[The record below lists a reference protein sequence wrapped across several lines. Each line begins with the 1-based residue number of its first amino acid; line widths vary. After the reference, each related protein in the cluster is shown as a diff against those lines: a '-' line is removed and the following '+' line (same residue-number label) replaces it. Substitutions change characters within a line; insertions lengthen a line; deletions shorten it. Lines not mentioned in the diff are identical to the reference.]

1 MYYCSMYSFETKIR
15 VRYGETDQM
24 SFVYY
29 GVYAQY
35 YEVGRVELL
44 RSLGLSY
51 KEIEAMGFALPVVS
65 MNINYKKPAFYDD
78 KLTIRTTIKELP
90 SAKITFHYE
99 TLNEKGELLNV
110 GEVILVFI
118 NKKTSKQSSTNAF
131 SKLWDS
137 NFKLFCKPIFVPLIF
152 VYI

>member
-44 RSLGLSY
+44 RSLGVTY
-51 KEIEAMGFALPVVS
+51 KQLEDMGFALPVVN
-65 MNINYKKPAFYDD
+65 MNINSCNYY
-78 KLTIRTTIKELP
+78 LTCGL
-90 SAKITFHYE
+90 H
-99 TLNEKGELLNV
+99 
-110 GEVILVFI
+110 LVHVVMGLEY
-118 NKKTSKQSSTNAF
+118 A
-131 SKLWDS
+131 
-137 NFKLFCKPIFVPLIF
+137 
-152 VYI
+152 Y

>member
-1 MYYCSMYSFETKIR
+1 MYSFETKIR

-35 YEVGRVELL
+35 YEVGRVELF

-51 KEIEAMGFALPVVS
+51 KEIETMGFALPVVN
-65 MNINYKKPAFYDD
+65 MNIKYKKPAFYDEE
-78 KLTIRTTIKELP
+78 LTIRTMIKELP
-90 SAKITFHYE
+90 SAKITFNYE
-99 TLNEKGELLNV
+99 TLNEKGELLNL

-118 NKKTSKQSSTNAF
+118 NKKTG
-131 SKLWDS
+131 
-137 NFKLFCKPIFVPLIF
+137 KPCFVPEAIMNKLKEKLL
-152 VYI
+152 

>member
-1 MYYCSMYSFETKIR
+1 MYSFETKIR

-51 KEIEAMGFALPVVS
+51 KEIEAMGFALPVVN
-65 MNINYKKPAFYDD
+65 MNIKYKKPAFYDD
-78 KLTIRTTIKELP
+78 ELTIRTTIKEFP

-118 NKKTSKQSSTNAF
+118 NKKTGKPCFAPDVIMNKIEE
-131 SKLWDS
+131 KL
-137 NFKLFCKPIFVPLIF
+137 L
-152 VYI
+152 

>member
-1 MYYCSMYSFETKIR
+1 MYSFETKIR

-51 KEIEAMGFALPVVS
+51 KEIEAMGFALPVVN
-65 MNINYKKPAFYDD
+65 MNIKYKKPAFYDD
-78 KLTIRTTIKELP
+78 ELTIRTTIKELP
-90 SAKITFHYE
+90 SVKITFHYE

-118 NKKTSKQSSTNAF
+118 NKKTGKPCFAPEVIMNKIEE
-131 SKLWDS
+131 KL
-137 NFKLFCKPIFVPLIF
+137 L
-152 VYI
+152 

>member
-35 YEVGRVELL
+35 FEVGRVELL

-51 KEIEAMGFALPVVS
+51 KEIEVMGFALPVVNV
-65 MNINYKKPAFYDD
+65 NINYKKPAFYDD
-78 KLTIRTTIKELP
+78 ELIIKTTIKEMP

-99 TLNEKGELLNV
+99 TFNEKRELLNV
-110 GEVILVFI
+110 GEVILVI
-118 NKKTSKQSSTNAF
+118 VNIKTGKTCFAPIVIM
-131 SKLWDS
+131 SKLEE
-137 NFKLFCKPIFVPLIF
+137 KLI
-152 VYI
+152 

>member
-44 RSLGLSY
+44 RSLGVTY
-51 KEIEAMGFALPVVS
+51 KELEESGYALPVV
-65 MNINYKKPAFYDD
+65 NLQIKYNKPAYYDD
-78 KLTIRTTIKELP
+78 ELIIRTTIKEMP
-90 SAKITFHYE
+90 SARITFYYE
-99 TLNEKGELLNV
+99 TINSKGELLNT
-110 GEVILVFI
+110 GEVVLVFMD
-118 NKKTSKQSSTNAF
+118 KKTGKPCLSPTIVLD
-131 SKLWDS
+131 KLK
-137 NFKLFCKPIFVPLIF
+137 NKLV
-152 VYI
+152 